1 MAAPVV
7 AKVVVQVANS
17 KTGRRIIAG
26 VLVMALAIVAVPVFV
41 IGALVM
47 QVTTAASAQA
57 SCTPVEGQQGDVAG
71 FSPAQLQH
79 AQTIITVG
87 RELEVPEKGI
97 KIALMVAL
105 VETELKNLTNPT
117 VPGAPSSP
125 DGSGQDHDSLG
136 LFQQRGPWGSPADRM
151 NPKKSTQAFFGGPK
165 GPNHVS
171 PPGLL
176 DIDGW
181 EKLSPGVAAQ
191 RVQVSAFPDRY
202 AKREADAQRIMDGT
216 GVGCTDTG
224 GGATGQVVGKLAYPI
239 AKGTNAGTYPGHHGV
254 DFPMPTG
261 TPIFA
266 VGDGKIT
273 FAGRESWGARVIF
286 LRLDGPGGILVQYG
300 HMCETA
306 GCVTVKAG
314 DKVKAGQKIGAVG
327 NSGNSHGSHL
337 HLEVEQGVPAG
348 VDQKYNST
356 TAPYRW
362 LKKHGI
368 APGKIYKD
376 CGNCQGMAELVDDFA
391 YSGVYTR

>member
-7 AKVVVQVANS
+7 AKVVVQVAKS

-26 VLVMALAIVAVPVFV
+26 VLVMALAIVAVPVFL
-41 IGALVM
+41 IGSLVM
-47 QVTTAASAQA
+47 QVTTAATAQA

-151 NPKKSTQAFFGGPK
+151 NPKNSTKAFFGGLK
-165 GPNHVS
+165 GPNHGN

-191 RVQVSAFPDRY
+191 RVQVSAFPERY

-224 GGATGQVVGKLAYPI
+224 GGGTGQVVGKLAYPI
-239 AKGTNAGTYPGHHGV
+239 AKGTGAGTYAGHHGV
-254 DFPMPTG
+254 DFPMPQG

-266 VGDGKIT
+266 IGSGKIT
-273 FAGRESWGARVIF
+273 FAGREAWGARVVF
-286 LRLDGPGGILVQYG
+286 LRLDGPGGILVQYA
-300 HMCETA
+300 HMCETS

-327 NSGNSHGSHL
+327 SSGNSSGPHL
-337 HLEVEQGVPAG
+337 HLEIEQGVPAG
-348 VDQKYNST
+348 VDQKYNSS

-368 APGKIYKD
+368 APGKIYRD
-376 CGNCQGMAELVDDFA
+376 CGNCGTPELVDDFA
-391 YSGVYTR
+391 YSGAYTR